1 MVRIAVAEDER
12 EFRDTCAGF
21 IRRYCEE
28 NGVQAEVTVFE
39 DRPGISCSLTCR

>member
-21 IRRYCEE
+21 IRRSSI
-28 NGVQAEVTVFE
+28 GKWK
-39 DRPGISCSLTCR
+39 